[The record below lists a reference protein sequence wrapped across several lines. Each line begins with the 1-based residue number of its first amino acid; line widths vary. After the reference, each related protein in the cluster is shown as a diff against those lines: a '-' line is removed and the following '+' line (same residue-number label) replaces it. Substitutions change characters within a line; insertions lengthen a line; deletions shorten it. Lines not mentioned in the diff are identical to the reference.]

1 MKRNIDTL
9 VIGKNLGWKQKI
21 SLGKRTNQN
30 FVQVPHSL
38 LIELITYKADA
49 EGISVIVTEESYTS
63 QASFLDE
70 DIIPTY
76 KLGNNPHHIF
86 SGKRLKRGIYRT
98 KNKTLI
104 NADVNGA
111 ANILRKVVPKA
122 FANGIAAVCSQPQ
135 VVNVR

>member
-1 MKRNIDTL
+1 MERGGNK
-9 VIGKNLGWKQKI
+9 KI
-21 SLGKRTNQN
+21 ELGKRNNQN

-38 LIELITYKADA
+38 LIELITYKANA

-76 KLGNNPHHIF
+76 KSGNNTNHIF

-98 KNKTLI
+98 KSKTLI